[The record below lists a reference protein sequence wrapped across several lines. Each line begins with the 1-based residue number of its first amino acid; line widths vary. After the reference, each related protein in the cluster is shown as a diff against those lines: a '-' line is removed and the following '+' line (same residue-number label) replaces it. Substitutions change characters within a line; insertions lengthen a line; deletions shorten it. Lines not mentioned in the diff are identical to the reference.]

1 MTNRELIM
9 LLLNRDIDAEV
20 MIEAKTDNECDVSFD
35 EADFVHMYDGK
46 IYISGRGTR

>member
-20 MIEAKTDNECDVSFD
+20 MLQVKTDDECDVSFG
-35 EADFVHMYDGK
+35 EAFNVYMYNGM
-46 IYISGRGTR
+46 IYISEKGAE